1 MFMQP
6 NADSESF
13 DMAIECIGLAKNDA
27 LIHMFIDYLMGET
40 DGVRKVNIHKHYI
53 IYILKILKQLC

>member
-6 NADSESF
+6 NADSDSY
-13 DMAIECIGLAKNDA
+13 DMAIECIGLAKNDT

-40 DGVRKVNIHKHYI
+40 DGIRKVNKENIY
-53 IYILKILKQLC
+53 IYIL

>member
-1 MFMQP
+1 MQP

-40 DGVRKVNIHKHYI
+40 DGIRKVSFLELLSDYIHVI
-53 IYILKILKQLC
+53 F